1 MPTTIAPIV
10 TINSSPLVE
19 VTGVSGVSYDQ
30 INTSIGLNYDYLL
43 FNIYQSTSNI
53 SQLLQPVRLRK
64 FNKFGDKNE
73 INLQMM
79 VDPYQNQA
87 SLNQSMF
94 GYDYA
99 FDSNNAFFANI
110 EANTT
115 VSYRIEV
122 EEQTAQ
128 SLFNGNTTINE
139 IDFFKDYIS
148 DF

>member
-1 MPTTIAPIV
+1 MPSIAPII
-10 TINSSPLVE
+10 TINSSPVVE
-19 VTGVSGVSYDQ
+19 VRGASGISYDE
-30 INTSIGLNYDYLL
+30 INASIGLNYDYLL
-43 FNIYQSTSNI
+43 YNIYQSTSSI

-73 INLQMM
+73 VNLQMM
-79 VDPYQNQA
+79 VDPYQDQA

-110 EANTT
+110 EANTS
-115 VSYRIEV
+115 VGYRIEV

-128 SLFNGNTTINE
+128 SMFNGNTTINDIE
-139 IDFFKDYIS
+139 FFKDYVS